1 MTVNSDIDGPLF
13 EKPIGR
19 HGKFLG
25 EFSTNRFRSVIDLM
39 KALHRIP
46 IVAYRYQSLRT
57 CLPLA
62 ETGCR
67 PQPGIATFGTAEPL
81 LRGRRD
87 V

>member
-25 EFSTNRFRSVIDLM
+25 GFSTNRFRSVIDLM

-46 IVAYRYQSLRT
+46 IVAYR
-57 CLPLA
+57 
-62 ETGCR
+62 
-67 PQPGIATFGTAEPL
+67 
-81 LRGRRD
+81 
-87 V
+87 